1 MTYWEQECG
10 EKSLH
15 ETLTK
20 IIHNNDVSIIQD
32 DKELF
37 RVLKRHL
44 TRKELHAFCMKEG
57 SKSDD
62 AIAGCV
68 SVELKDVELLLRKA
82 NRKIKQAKVTNE
94 IFIKQE
100 KSTED

>member
-15 ETLTK
+15 ATLSAL
-20 IIHNNDVSIIQD
+20 INNKDVTILED

-57 SKSDD
+57 NKPAE
-62 AIAGCV
+62 AIAERV
-68 SVELKDVELLLRKA
+68 SVKPEEVELLLRKA
-82 NRKIKQAKVTNE
+82 SRKIKQAKVTNE
-94 IFIKQE
+94 IFAKGGE
-100 KSTED
+100 